1 MQKDACT
8 HEGVCRRDFLNLTC
22 GCALAVASLGE
33 AYANTDPVRVAQA
46 SGSSSGGKARATYLG
61 HSVFRIDTPSGK
73 TIYIDPWLS
82 NPKAPATAKQVDKA
96 DLILLSHG
104 HADHLGET
112 VEVAKKTNARILS
125 IFELG
130 TYFASQGIPTA
141 NLVRMNLGGT
151 TATAIPGTPIKVTL
165 IRADHSSTVSYTDP
179 QTKLTSVIP
188 GGAPVGFI
196 IHLENGLR
204 ILHAGDTALYGDMR
218 LFGQRYKPDVAMLP
232 IGDWFT
238 MGPED
243 AAEAA
248 SLWGVKTVLPMHYG
262 TFPLLTGT
270 VEDFKKALN
279 PQIKLLAPAPGDTV
293 EF

>member
-1 MQKDACT
+1 
-8 HEGVCRRDFLNLTC
+8 LTC
-22 GCALAVASLGE
+22 GCALAVASFGK
-33 AYANTDPVRVAQA
+33 AFANTDPIQVAQA
-46 SGSSSGGKARATYLG
+46 SGGATGGRARATFLG
-61 HSVFRIDTPSGK
+61 HSVFRIDTPGGK
-73 TIYIDPWLS
+73 TIYIDPWLG
-82 NPKAPATAKQVDKA
+82 NPKAPANAKQVDKA

-104 HADHLGET
+104 HGDHLGEA
-112 VEVAKKTNARILS
+112 VEVAKKTNARVLTIV
-125 IFELG
+125 ELA
-130 TYFASQGIPTA
+130 TYFANQGIPAA
-141 NLVRMNLGGT
+141 NLIPMDKGG
-151 TATAIPGTPIKVTL
+151 TATAIPGTPIKVTM

-179 QTKLTSVIP
+179 QTKITSVIP
-188 GGAPVGFI
+188 GGEPVGFI

-232 IGDWFT
+232 IGDHFT

-248 SLWGVKTVLPMHYG
+248 SLWGVKTVIPMHYG

-270 VEDFKKALN
+270 VEAFKKALN
-279 PQIKLLAPAPGDTV
+279 PQIKLVAPAPGDTI

>member
-1 MQKDACT
+1 
-8 HEGVCRRDFLNLTC
+8 LTC
-22 GCALAVASLGE
+22 GCALAVASFGK
-33 AYANTDPVRVAQA
+33 AFANTDPIQVAQA
-46 SGSSSGGKARATYLG
+46 SGGATGGRARATFLG
-61 HSVFRIDTPSGK
+61 HSVFRIDTPGGK
-73 TIYIDPWLS
+73 TIYIDPWLG
-82 NPKAPATAKQVDKA
+82 NPKAPANAKQVDKT

-104 HADHLGET
+104 HGDHLGEA
-112 VEVAKKTNARILS
+112 VEVAKKTNARVLTIV
-125 IFELG
+125 ELA
-130 TYFASQGIPTA
+130 TYFANQGIPAA
-141 NLVRMNLGGT
+141 NLIPMDKGG
-151 TATAIPGTPIKVTL
+151 TATAIPGTPIKVTM

-179 QTKLTSVIP
+179 QTKITSVIP
-188 GGAPVGFI
+188 GGEPVGFI

-232 IGDWFT
+232 IGDHFT

-248 SLWGVKTVLPMHYG
+248 SLWGVKTVIPMHYG

-270 VEDFKKALN
+270 VEAFKKALN
-279 PQIKLLAPAPGDTV
+279 PQIKLVAPAPGDTI